1 MAPLSRIMLGM
12 ATPMPTPMMLQ
23 WQACKAQAKGALL
36 LFRLGDFYEAFE
48 DDAIVLAKELDIVLT
63 KRQETPMAGIPA
75 HAADNYLD
83 RLVGKGYRVAIA
95 EQMEDPKDVK
105 GIVKR
110 EVVRLLTPGSMIQ
123 STLLHDKSSNFMVA
137 IAQLNSIYG
146 LAALDVTTADFRVME
161 FAEGRLLIDELSR
174 LGPQELL
181 ISEKAWKK
189 LQEGLAP
196 LSIPAVQVRDEW
208 QFDHQSGFEKL
219 IRQFQVHTLDGFGLK
234 GMTAALG
241 AAGGL
246 LSYAL
251 EDLNLKLPHLK
262 KIAPVHT
269 EKYLW
274 LDRTTQKHLELT
286 EPLHEKGL
294 TLLSILDTT
303 VTPMGGRLFKEWLLH
318 PLMSVE
324 EIKQRQDEVEK
335 YFQDDRRRASLRDA
349 LKNVRDLERLIM
361 RIETGYTSPRDLVGL
376 RYSLEPLPDISNIV
390 PLEDLSHIAQL
401 IEKAIVDHPP
411 LKLSEGGIF
420 KAGYN
425 AELDEIRNL
434 KTDSQTWLASYQAQ
448 LREETQIKTLKVG
461 YTQAFGYYIEVS
473 RGQSEKMPIT
483 FQRRQ
488 TLVNTER
495 FISPELKEFEHKI
508 YSAEEKISFLENQ
521 LFQELRAEITK
532 SADLIRS
539 AAKKLA
545 RLDLFLSFAD
555 VARKNHY
562 IRPLVTDSDHI
573 EILAGRHPVIEATI
587 EKQTFVPNDL
597 LMDGSREQL
606 LVITGPNMAGKS
618 TFIRQAALLVL
629 MAQIGSFIPAKKAE
643 IGVIDKLFTR
653 IGASDDLSRGQ
664 STFMVEMSETASILH
679 NATSK
684 SLVILD
690 EIGRGTSTYDGI
702 AIAWSVADYLLTTPG
717 KKAKTLFATHYFEL
731 TELQEQITGA
741 VNYNVAVEESDR
753 GIVFLHRIVRGGADK
768 SYGIHVAQLAGLPPS
783 VLKKAHEML
792 KKLHKNA
799 PEFKSMKESQ
809 LELF

>member
-1 MAPLSRIMLGM
+1 M
-12 ATPMPTPMMLQ
+12 ATPMMVQ

-75 HAADNYLD
+75 HSAENYLD
-83 RLVGKGYRVAIA
+83 RLVSRGYRVAIA

-110 EVVRLLTPGSMIQ
+110 EVVRLLTPGSVIQ
-123 STLLHDKSSNFMVA
+123 SALLQDKSANFMTA
-137 IAQLNSIYG
+137 ITMVNSIFG
-146 LAALDVTTADFRVME
+146 LAALDVTTGDFRVVE
-161 FAEGRLLIDELSR
+161 YADGKLLIDELSR
-174 LGPQELL
+174 LTPQELL

-189 LQEGLAP
+189 LGQLEGF
-196 LSIPAVQVRDEW
+196 SIPAVQVRDEW
-208 QFDHQSGFEKL
+208 QFDHQSGLEKL
-219 IRQFQVHTLDGFGLK
+219 TRQFRVHSLDGFGLK
-234 GMTAALG
+234 GMTAAIG

-262 KIAPVHT
+262 KIAPVHIDQFM
-269 EKYLW
+269 W

-286 EPLHEKGL
+286 QPLHEKGL
-294 TLLSILDTT
+294 TLLSVLDTT
-303 VTPMGGRLFKEWLLH
+303 VTPMGGRLFKEWLVH
-318 PLMSVE
+318 PLISPE
-324 EIKQRQDEVEK
+324 AIEKRQDEVEA
-335 YFQDDRRRASLRDA
+335 YFQDDHKRKALRDV

-376 RYSLEPLPDISNIV
+376 AYSLEPLPEIARYV
-390 PLEDLSHIAQL
+390 KVEDLSGIAEL
-401 IEKAIVDHPP
+401 IRRAIVDHPP

-420 KAGYN
+420 KEGYN
-425 AELDEIRNL
+425 GELDEIRRL
-434 KTDSQTWLASYQAQ
+434 KTDSQAWLAGYQMC
-448 LREETQIKTLKVG
+448 LRDETQIKTLKVG

-473 RGQSEKMPIT
+473 RGQSEKMPLT

-508 YSAEEKISFLENQ
+508 YSAEEKITFLENQ
-521 LFQELRAEITK
+521 LFQELRLKIAE
-532 SADLIRS
+532 SAEKIRIL
-539 AAKKLA
+539 AKEIA
-545 RLDLFLSFAD
+545 HLDVILSFAD
-555 VARKNHY
+555 MARKYGY
-562 IRPLVTDSDHI
+562 IRPQVSHSDRI
-573 EILAGRHPVIEATI
+573 EVVAGRHPVIEMTI

-597 LMDGSREQL
+597 RMDGTRDQL

-618 TFIRQAALLVL
+618 TFIRQTALLVL
-629 MAQIGSFIPAKKAE
+629 MAQMGSFIPAKKAE
-643 IGVIDKLFTR
+643 IGIVDKLFTR

-664 STFMVEMSETASILH
+664 STFMVEMSETANILH

-731 TELQEQITGA
+731 TELEEQMTGA
-741 VNYNVAVEESDR
+741 VNYNVAVEESDK
-753 GIVFLHRIVRGGADK
+753 GIIFLHRIVRGGADK
-768 SYGIHVAQLAGLPPS
+768 SYGIHVAQLAGLPEK
-783 VLKKAHEML
+783 VLKNAHQML
-792 KKLHKNA
+792 KKLHKSA
-799 PEFKSMKESQ
+799 PEIKNLKESQ

>member
-1 MAPLSRIMLGM
+1 M
-12 ATPMPTPMMLQ
+12 ATPMMVQ

-75 HAADNYLD
+75 HAADAYLD
-83 RLVGKGYRVAIA
+83 RLVGRGYRVAIA

-110 EVVRLLTPGSMIQ
+110 EVVRMLTPGSVIQ
-123 STLLHDKSSNFMVA
+123 STLLQDKAANFMVA
-137 IAQLNSIYG
+137 VVQVNALFG
-146 LAALDVTTADFRVME
+146 LAALDVTTGDFRVME
-161 FAEGRLLIDELSR
+161 FTEASHLVDELSR

-181 ISEKAWKK
+181 VSEKAWKN
-189 LQEGLAP
+189 LQLEG
-196 LSIPAVQVRDEW
+196 LSIPAVQVREEW
-208 QFDHQSGFEKL
+208 QFDRQSSFDKL
-219 IRQFQVHTLDGFGLK
+219 VRQFNVHSLDGFGCR
-234 GMTAALG
+234 GMTASIN

-262 KIAPVHT
+262 KIAPVQAD
-269 EKYLW
+269 KYLW
-274 LDRTTQKHLELT
+274 LDRTTQKHLELIQ
-286 EPLHEKGL
+286 PLHEKGL
-294 TLLSILDTT
+294 TLLSVLDTT

-318 PLMSVE
+318 PLVSVE
-324 EIKQRQDEVEK
+324 DIQKRQDAVEK
-335 YFQDDRRRASLRDA
+335 YVQDDKTRRSLRDA
-349 LKNVRDLERLIM
+349 LENVRDLERLTM

-376 RYSLEPLPDISNIV
+376 RYSLEPLPEISKYISM
-390 PLEDLSHIAQL
+390 EDLSSVAKL
-401 IEKAIVDHPP
+401 IQAAIVDHPP
-411 LKLSEGGIF
+411 LKLSEGGII
-420 KAGYN
+420 KEGYHQ
-425 AELDEIRNL
+425 ELDEIRAL
-434 KTDSQTWLASYQAQ
+434 KTDSQAWLASYQTR
-448 LREETQIKTLKVG
+448 LREEIQIKTLKVG

-521 LFQELRAEITK
+521 LFQELRLEIAK
-532 SADLIRS
+532 SAEMIRS
-539 AAKKLA
+539 VARKLA
-545 RLDLFLSFAD
+545 RLDVILSFAD
-555 VARKNHY
+555 VAKKQGY
-562 IRPLVTDSDHI
+562 VRPQISDTDRL
-573 EILAGRHPVIEATI
+573 EIIAGRHPVIEASI
-587 EKQTFVPNDL
+587 KKQTFVPNDL
-597 LMDGSREQL
+597 QMDGSREQL

-618 TFIRQAALLVL
+618 TFIRQVALLVL
-629 MAQIGSFIPAKKAE
+629 MAQIGCFIPAKKAE
-643 IGVIDKLFTR
+643 IGIIDKLFTR

-664 STFMVEMSETASILH
+664 STFMVEMSETANILH

-717 KKAKTLFATHYFEL
+717 KRAKTLFATHYFEL
-731 TELQEQITGA
+731 TELEEQMTGA
-741 VNYNVAVEESDR
+741 VNYNVAVEESDK

-768 SYGIHVAQLAGLPPS
+768 SYGIHVAQLAGLPPT

-799 PEFKSMKESQ
+799 PEIKSLKEDQ

>member
-1 MAPLSRIMLGM
+1 M
-12 ATPMPTPMMLQ
+12 TTPMMAQ

-48 DDAIVLAKELDIVLT
+48 DDAIVLSKELDIVLT

-123 STLLHDKSSNFMVA
+123 SSLLKDNSSNFM
-137 IAQLNSIYG
+137 IAVSLLNSLFG
-146 LAALDVTTADFRVME
+146 VAALDVTTADFRVME
-161 FAEGRLLIDELSR
+161 FSSGKLLIDELSR
-174 LGPQELL
+174 LGAQELL

-189 LQEGLAP
+189 LENDIAP
-196 LSIPAVQVRDEW
+196 LGIASTQVKEEW
-208 QFDHQSGFEKL
+208 VFDTPTGFEKL
-219 IRQFQVHTLDGFGLK
+219 TRQFNVHSLDGFGLR
-234 GMTAALG
+234 GMTAGIG

-246 LSYAL
+246 LTYAL
-251 EDLNLKLPHLK
+251 DDLNLKLPHLK
-262 KIAPVHT
+262 RIAPVHA

-274 LDRTTQKHLELT
+274 IDRTTQKHLELV

-303 VTPMGGRLFKEWLLH
+303 MTPMGGRLFKEWLLH
-318 PLMSVE
+318 PLLNVD
-324 EIKQRQDEVEK
+324 EIVARQNEVEK
-335 YFQDDRRRASLRDA
+335 YYHDDRTRKALRESLQ
-349 LKNVRDLERLIM
+349 NVRDLERLIM
-361 RIETGYTSPRDLVGL
+361 RIETGYTSPRDFVGL
-376 RYSLEPLPDISNIV
+376 RYSLEPLAEIAHYVTID
-390 PLEDLSHIAQL
+390 DLSPIAKL
-401 IEKAIVDHPP
+401 IEKAIVDQPP

-420 KAGYN
+420 KPGYH
-425 AELDEIRNL
+425 AELDEIRSL
-434 KTDSQTWLASYQAQ
+434 KADSQTWLASYQAE
-448 LREETQIKTLKVG
+448 LRAKLQIKTLKVG

-473 RGQSEKMPIT
+473 RGQSENMPIT

-508 YSAEEKISFLENQ
+508 YSAEEKIAFLENQ
-521 LFQELRAEITK
+521 LFQELRAEISK
-532 SADLIRS
+532 SAETIRS
-539 AAKKLA
+539 VAKKLA
-545 RLDLFLSFAD
+545 HLDVFSCFAD
-555 VARKNHY
+555 VAKKNHF
-562 IRPLVTDSDHI
+562 IRPEISTSDRI
-573 EILAGRHPVIEATI
+573 AIFAGRHPVIEATI

-597 LMDGSREQL
+597 IMDAQEQL

-629 MAQIGSFIPAKKAE
+629 MAQTGSFIPAREAK
-643 IGVIDKLFTR
+643 IGIIDKLFTR

-664 STFMVEMSETASILH
+664 STFMVEMSETANILH
-679 NATSK
+679 NATPR

-702 AIAWSVADYLLTTPG
+702 AIAWSVADYLLE
-717 KKAKTLFATHYFEL
+717 KQIKTLFATHYFEL
-731 TELQEQITGA
+731 TDLEGA
-741 VNYNVAVEESDR
+741 VNYNVAVEENER
-753 GIVFLHRIVRGGADK
+753 GIVFLHRIVRGSADK

-783 VLKKAHEML
+783 VLKKAHAML
-792 KKLHKNA
+792 KKLHNSA
-799 PEFKSMKESQ
+799 PEIKLPKESQ